1 MNLSLVIVT
10 TTTTLKIAS
19 YTMNSFKT
27 IDIIIFLF
35 FNTIEQYMSITFFNK
50 KRFFC
55 LNYSLRS
62 GLVDGFNNGF
72 D

>member
-1 MNLSLVIVT
+1 
-10 TTTTLKIAS
+10 
-19 YTMNSFKT
+19 MNSFKT
-27 IDIIIFLF
+27 IGIIIFLF